1 MTRAVVPNVELPASS
16 LVVDK
21 GVLLAVVVAA
31 VAVAVADSATAKH
44 ARCTTLPVPIVAMKH
59 RYLFSREK
67 TGLSIAM
74 TATNRNVPIAQTTDD
89 HAGNPHERDW
99 AVLPA
104 KPSQFSPSR

>member
-1 MTRAVVPNVELPASS
+1 MTRAVVQNVELPASS

-21 GVLLAVVVAA
+21 GVLLDVVVVVVVVAA
-31 VAVAVADSATAKH
+31 DSATVKH

-89 HAGNPHERDW
+89 HAGNPYERDW

-104 KPSQFSPSR
+104 KSSQFSPSR

>member
-1 MTRAVVPNVELPASS
+1 MTRAVVQNVELPASS
-16 LVVDK
+16 PVVDK
-21 GVLLAVVVAA
+21 GVRLAVVV
-31 VAVAVADSATAKH
+31 VAVAAADSATAKH

-59 RYLFSREK
+59 KYLFSREK

-104 KPSQFSPSR
+104 KP

>member
-1 MTRAVVPNVELPASS
+1 MTRAVVQNVGLPASS

-21 GVLLAVVVAA
+21 GVRLVVVVAA
-31 VAVAVADSATAKH
+31 VAVADSAIAKH
-44 ARCTTLPVPIVAMKH
+44 ARCTTLPVPIAAMKH
-59 RYLFSREK
+59 RYLFNREK

-99 AVLPA
+99 AVLLA

>member
-1 MTRAVVPNVELPASS
+1 MTRAVVQNVGLPASS

-21 GVLLAVVVAA
+21 GVRLVVVVVAA
-31 VAVAVADSATAKH
+31 AVAASAIAKH

>member
-1 MTRAVVPNVELPASS
+1 MTRAVVQNVELPASS

-21 GVLLAVVVAA
+21 GVLLAVVVVVVV
-31 VAVAVADSATAKH
+31 VAADSATAKH

>member
-1 MTRAVVPNVELPASS
+1 MTRAVVQNVGLPASS

-21 GVLLAVVVAA
+21 GVRLVGVVVAA
-31 VAVAVADSATAKH
+31 AAADSATAKH

>member
-1 MTRAVVPNVELPASS
+1 MTRAVVQNVELPASS

-21 GVLLAVVVAA
+21 GVLLDVVA

-59 RYLFSREK
+59 RYLFNREK

-89 HAGNPHERDW
+89 HAGNPHEKYW

>member
-21 GVLLAVVVAA
+21 GVLLAVVVA
-31 VAVAVADSATAKH
+31 AVAVADSATAKH

>member
-1 MTRAVVPNVELPASS
+1 MTRAVVQNVELPASS

-21 GVLLAVVVAA
+21 GVLLAVVAA
-31 VAVAVADSATAKH
+31 VAAAVADSATAKH

-104 KPSQFSPSR
+104 RPSQFSPSR

>member
-1 MTRAVVPNVELPASS
+1 MTRAVVQNVGLPASS

-21 GVLLAVVVAA
+21 GVRLVVAA
-31 VAVAVADSATAKH
+31 AAAAAADSATAKH
-44 ARCTTLPVPIVAMKH
+44 ARCTTLPVPIAAMKH
-59 RYLFSREK
+59 KYLFSREK

>member
-1 MTRAVVPNVELPASS
+1 MTRAVVQNVGLPASS
-16 LVVDK
+16 LVVDR
-21 GVLLAVVVAA
+21 GVLLAVVAAVAA
-31 VAVAVADSATAKH
+31 VAVDSATVKH
-44 ARCTTLPVPIVAMKH
+44 ARCITLPVPIVAMKR

-104 KPSQFSPSR
+104 KP

>member
-1 MTRAVVPNVELPASS
+1 MTRAVVQNVGLPASS

-21 GVLLAVVVAA
+21 GVRLVVVVAA
-31 VAVAVADSATAKH
+31 AAVVDSATAKH
-44 ARCTTLPVPIVAMKH
+44 ARCTTLPVPIVEMKH

>member
-1 MTRAVVPNVELPASS
+1 MTRAVVQNVGLPASS

-21 GVLLAVVVAA
+21 GVLLAVAVVAA
-31 VAVAVADSATAKH
+31 AAAVADSATAKH

-74 TATNRNVPIAQTTDD
+74 TATNRNVPIVQTTDD

-104 KPSQFSPSR
+104 RPSQFSPSR

>member
-1 MTRAVVPNVELPASS
+1 MTRAVVQNVGLPASS

-21 GVLLAVVVAA
+21 GVRLVVVAA
-31 VAVAVADSATAKH
+31 VAAVADSATAKH
-44 ARCTTLPVPIVAMKH
+44 ARCTTLPVPIAAMKH
-59 RYLFSREK
+59 KYLFSREK
-67 TGLSIAM
+67 TDPSIAM